1 MISKG
6 YHSFAPGHISIFSET
21 VWVPLIERVEMMDS
35 HDGYDP
41 FHLDIQL
48 FKDMNPALH
57 SVIHKLARNEKDLKM
72 AGTKKL

>member
-1 MISKG
+1 
-6 YHSFAPGHISIFSET
+6 
-21 VWVPLIERVEMMDS
+21 MDS

-57 SVIHKLARNEKDLKM
+57 SVIYKLARNVKVLKM
-72 AGTKKL
+72 EGIKTLKRKLQTSV